1 MERRQGWKT
10 KMQHFP
16 TSGRPKELGRWV
28 SNGRYRNKNE
38 EVIIPSS
45 KIPGFGKRVW
55 NWWYSLQPKWRGKIS
70 KSKQLLSVDQFGDD
84 FGKLD
89 CSGPNG
95 WFAILAC
102 LRWWG
107 NSISRAEKTIRDN
120 LAVDWRKMVDD
131 VSMML
136 KGYVSSL
143 SVD

>member
-16 TSGRPKELGRWV
+16 TSGHPKELSRWI
-28 SNGRYRNKNE
+28 SNGRYRDGNE
-38 EVIIPSS
+38 EVIPSS
-45 KIPGFGKRVW
+45 KISGFGKRVW

-70 KSKQLLSVDQFGDD
+70 KSKQLLSVDQFGDGFD
-84 FGKLD
+84 KLD
-89 CSGPNG
+89 CSGPNS
-95 WFAILAC
+95 WFVILAC

-107 NSISRAEKTIRDN
+107 DSIYRIEEKTSQDN

-136 KGYVSSL
+136 EGYVSCL